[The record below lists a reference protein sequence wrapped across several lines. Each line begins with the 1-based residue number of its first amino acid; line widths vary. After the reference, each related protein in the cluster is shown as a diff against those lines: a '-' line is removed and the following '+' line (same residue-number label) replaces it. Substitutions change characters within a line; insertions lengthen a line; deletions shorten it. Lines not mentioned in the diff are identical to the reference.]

1 MSSLRLRRAFLRRAA
16 AAGTRR
22 DGGGLLRLR
31 RRRAAPPAPLAAA
44 ACSRLGAPFS
54 SSSSSSAAAADA
66 PPAPPPQTPQ
76 PPPARTILPDRALL
90 HVHGREAA
98 KFLQGLVTND
108 VLALSAPG
116 AALYTHLLNA
126 KGRALFEAFVARPN
140 EGSPF
145 AADADADADPDAG
158 SFLLDCHVDVV
169 PRMTRNLKMH
179 KLRAKVKIRNLA
191 ETHEVRWESSSSGHD
206 DDDTADTASSA
217 PAAVECSFVD
227 PRAPTLGRRTFAVKR
242 DLDDVG
248 GGGGGGPDVDV
259 VNVDA
264 VAAYDTLRVLH
275 GALEGTEVDGAI
287 PLECNLDLLNGVVF
301 DKGCYLGQELTARTH
316 FRGLLRKR
324 CFPVI
329 FGGAPVTA
337 RGTSA
342 LTLTHAEAHDV
353 ALRADGGA
361 LATELGVRM
370 LAAAAAGDEAGEEGT
385 TDTAAA
391 AEPLAAAERG
401 TQVTE
406 AGKGK
411 RAGKLLSVPA
421 AGGPNVG
428 VALLRLE
435 HVVGDL
441 LEGGGEAGADT
452 PPGLPERSLLT
463 KGDAPSTV
471 RPIVLADQFPVR

>member
-1 MSSLRLRRAFLRRAA
+1 MSSLRSSLRRAA
-16 AAGTRR
+16 GA
-22 DGGGLLRLR
+22 GLLLRRLR
-31 RRRAAPPAPLAAA
+31 VAPVPRASPAA
-44 ACSRLGAPFS
+44 ACPRLLAPLSSSLSFS
-54 SSSSSSAAAADA
+54 SSSIAAAEDATAVADA
-66 PPAPPPQTPQ
+66 TPV
-76 PPPARTILPDRALL
+76 PSPPARTILPDRALL
-90 HVHGREAA
+90 HVHGSEAA

-126 KGRALFEAFVARPN
+126 KGRALFEAFIARPHD
-140 EGSPF
+140 GSPF
-145 AADADADADPDAG
+145 AADADTDTDPDAG
-158 SFLLDCHVDVV
+158 SFLIDCHVDVV
-169 PRMTRNLKMH
+169 PRLTRHLKMH
-179 KLRAKVKIRNLA
+179 KLRAKVKIKNIS
-191 ETHEVRWESSSSGHD
+191 ETHEVRWDSSSGDGVRGDGGSSSSDNESAGGG
-206 DDDTADTASSA
+206 ASSA
-217 PAAVECSFVD
+217 PVECSFID
-227 PRAPTLGRRTFAVKR
+227 PRAPTLGRRTFAAKR
-242 DLDDVG
+242 DLDAG
-248 GGGGGGPDVDV
+248 GGADIDV
-259 VNVDA
+259 VNADA

-275 GALEGTEVDGAI
+275 GALEGTEVDGVI

-342 LTLTHAEAHDV
+342 LTLTHAEAYKV
-353 ALRADGGA
+353 ALQADGGT

-370 LAAAAAGDEAGEEGT
+370 TAAAAGGGVVEEEEET
-385 TDTAAA
+385 NTAAA
-391 AEPLAAAERG
+391 AEHG
-401 TQVTE
+401 TQVIET
-406 AGKGK
+406 GKGK

-441 LEGGGEAGADT
+441 DGSGEGNGNGNGGDADT
-452 PPGLPERSLLT
+452 PPGLPERSLVT
-463 KGDAPSTV
+463 KGDAPCTL
-471 RPIVLADQFPVR
+471 RPIVLADQFPT